1 MIALL
6 KKELGNFFSS
16 LIGYIVII
24 VFLITNGLL
33 LWVFPIETNILDFGF
48 AQIDGLFVIAPFVF
62 LFLIPA
68 ITMKSFA
75 DENKSGTIEM
85 LLTKP
90 ISDLKIIMAKFW
102 AAVILL
108 LISLLP
114 TSIYYISV
122 YLLGLPVGNIDSGGT
137 LGSYFGLLFLGS
149 AFIAIGIFASS
160 LSTNQIISFILAI
173 FLSAFIFTGF
183 DFIYDLEWF
192 GNFDLFIKTLG
203 INEHYKSI
211 SRGVIDTRDL
221 IYFISLIGLFII
233 LTRVSLQSRKW

>member
-24 VFLITNGLL
+24 VFLLTTALL
-33 LWVFPIETNILDFGF
+33 LWVFPVETNILNFGF
-48 AQIDGLFVIAPFVF
+48 AQIDGLFVIGPYVF

-90 ISDLKIIMAKFW
+90 LSDLKIIMAKFL
-102 AAVILL
+102 AAFILF
-108 LISLLP
+108 LIALLP
-114 TSIYYISV
+114 TLIYYFTV
-122 YLLGLPVGNIDSGGT
+122 YFLGLPVGNIDTAGT
-137 LGSYFGLLFLGS
+137 IGAYIGLLFLGA
-149 AFIAIGIFASS
+149 AFISIGIFASS
-160 LSTNQIISFILAI
+160 LTTNQIISFIFSLI
-173 FLSAFIFTGF
+173 LSAFVFIGF
-183 DFIYDLEWF
+183 DFIYDLDWF
-192 GNFDLFIKTLG
+192 GNLNLLIKSLG
-203 INEHYKSI
+203 INEHYHSI
-211 SRGVIDTRDL
+211 SRGVIDTRDI
-221 IYFISLIGLFII
+221 IYFVSLVVLFVI